1 MIRVPE
7 RVGLCGG
14 RTLAPF
20 RLCGLLGLA
29 AAIAVALGLSAA
41 RQLSIPVEVALIATA
56 ISVFFGLALA
66 TKALTGRETLTYYHH
81 EIAVLAAVAALAAV
95 LGAPVLA
102 HLDVTCAGL
111 GAFLALGRIGCL
123 LSGCCHGRP
132 ARWGVVYGPGHAGQS
147 FPEYLVGITVVP
159 VQAIEAVFAAGL
171 VAICVAA
178 VPSTPGAAF
187 GTYVTGYAI
196 IRFGLEL
203 VRGDPVR
210 RYWHGLSE
218 AQWTSL
224 LVVLAMVALA
234 AAGLIPGL
242 AEHLAAAATLA
253 IAALVI
259 ARRPSTAVLHPA
271 HVREL
276 AALFPAPRA
285 GRPAV
290 VETSQGVRLSAGT
303 VAGIRH
309 YTITRL
315 GRPLQ
320 DQEAGEL
327 ARAVVWLGGV
337 RSPAQVVAGAAGAY
351 HLLVGDSSGARPAQC
366 SRTGAQASPTRDRWP
381 TIAGR

>member
-7 RVGLCGG
+7 RVGLWGG

-41 RQLSIPVEVALIATA
+41 RDLSIPVELALIATA
-56 ISVFFGLALA
+56 IAVFLSLALA

-81 EIAVLAAVAALAAV
+81 EIAVLAAVAAVAAV

-102 HLDVTCAGL
+102 HLDVTCVGL
-111 GAFLALGRIGCL
+111 GAFLAFGRIGCL
-123 LSGCCHGRP
+123 LSGCCYGRS
-132 ARWGVVYGPGHAGQS
+132 ARRGVAYGPEHVSRG
-147 FPEYLVGITVVP
+147 FPEYLVGFTVVP
-159 VQAIEAVFAAGL
+159 VQAIEAVAAAAL
-171 VAICVAA
+171 VVVCVVA
-178 VPSTPGAAF
+178 VASTPGAAF
-187 GTYVTGYAI
+187 GAYVTGYAI

-224 LVVLAMVALA
+224 LVVFAMVALA
-234 AAGLIPGL
+234 AARLVPGL
-242 AEHLAAAATLA
+242 AEHLATAAILVV
-253 IAALVI
+253 AALVV

-285 GRPAV
+285 GRPVV

-309 YTITRL
+309 YTITRP

-320 DQEAGEL
+320 DAEAAEL
-327 ARAVVWLGGV
+327 ARVIAWLGGV
-337 RSPAQVVAGAAGAY
+337 SAPANVVAGAAGAY
-351 HLLVGDSSGARPAQC
+351 HLLVRDPSDAGSRRSGHAGAASSPA
-366 SRTGAQASPTRDRWP
+366 SVPRAST
-381 TIAGR
+381 TS